1 MVTAKPRAT
10 AYSSRRMGVNPKA
23 LARTGTSMTRVVRAR
38 EARAARFRALFWPF
52 RVKMLFLWLRIF
64 RLWTISA
71 MERVRN
77 AMVIPSGELAIS
89 QTPDSIKWPTK

>member
-38 EARAARFRALFWPF
+38 EARAARFRAL
-52 RVKMLFLWLRIF
+52 
-64 RLWTISA
+64 
-71 MERVRN
+71 
-77 AMVIPSGELAIS
+77 
-89 QTPDSIKWPTK
+89 